1 MIMEIISIIA
11 SVLILVNYLVK
22 DALKFRVI
30 AIVSG
35 ILFVAYGI
43 YLHSVSIVGMNS
55 ACLVINSVY
64 LFKIL
69 KKKHHSYSIKKN
81 RLLEYVA

>member
-1 MIMEIISIIA
+1 MVMEIISIVA
-11 SVLILVNYLVK
+11 SVLVLVNYLVK

-30 AIVSG
+30 AIVGG

-43 YLHSVSIVGMNS
+43 HLHSVSLIGMNS
-55 ACLVINSVY
+55 AFLVINSVY

-69 KKKHHSYSIKKN
+69 KKKHYSYSIKKN
-81 RLLEYVA
+81 RLWEYVA